1 MKWKIL
7 DTGKRSAKENMAIDA
22 KLLEEMK
29 PDDPPILHLYDWDG
43 RAATYGYFLDP
54 KKFLDLE
61 QAESLG
67 LSLARRPTGGGII
80 FHVSDLAFSVLVPA
94 NFPHYS
100 TNTLDN
106 YDFINSAVKRGV
118 KTFFENAESLTL
130 LPDEPTPFDESCRHF
145 CMAKPTKYDVM
156 LKGRKI
162 AGAAQ
167 RRRKQGYLHQGS
179 IAIALPKENF
189 LNQVLLKGTQVHEA
203 MLTHTFSLLGKDWTQ
218 NDLEEVRETLKR
230 QLQEELTQ

>member
-1 MKWKIL
+1 MWKIL
-7 DTGKRSAKENMAIDA
+7 DTGKGSAQENMAIDA
-22 KLLEEMK
+22 KLLEKME
-29 PDDPPILHLYDWDG
+29 PDDSPILHLYEWEG
-43 RAATYGYFLDP
+43 EAATYGYFLDP
-54 KKFLDLE
+54 GKFLDLKA
-61 QAESLG
+61 AERAG

-100 TNTLDN
+100 TSTLDN

-118 KTFFENAESLTL
+118 KTLFENAEDLTL
-130 LPDEPTPFDESCRHF
+130 LPEEPTPLDENCRHF

-156 LKGRKI
+156 LHGRKI

-167 RRRKQGYLHQGS
+167 RQRKQGYLHQGS
-179 IAIALPKENF
+179 IAIALPKEEF
-189 LNQVLLKGTQVHEA
+189 LNQVLLSNTKVYEA
-203 MLTHTFSLLGKDWTQ
+203 MHTNTFSILGREWTI